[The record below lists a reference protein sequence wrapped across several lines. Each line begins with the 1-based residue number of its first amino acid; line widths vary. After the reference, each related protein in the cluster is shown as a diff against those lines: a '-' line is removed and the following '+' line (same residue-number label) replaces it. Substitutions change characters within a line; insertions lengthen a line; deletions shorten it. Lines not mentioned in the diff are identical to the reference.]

1 MCCIDS
7 HVSVT
12 KLRLLMDKAQ
22 AQKKGR
28 WNTALPKE
36 AGRNQRPPPPQGRL
50 VKHHLTKGRG
60 TGSATQRKTAFP
72 SPFGCCCCCCLCPF
86 PCVWC
91 CLPSSVWVVLS
102 SHFPF
107 VWCRFLPPHVGCLH
121 SLLLW
126 AGAAVF
132 PTPAGG
138 GAFPFSNLVNRSN
151 ADCTTQKEEGKQH
164 HRQGKGR
171 ERHQIKEGG
180 RETAAP
186 A

>member
-7 HVSVT
+7 HASVT

-22 AQKKGR
+22 AQKKRTVEHG
-28 WNTALPKE
+28 TA
-36 AGRNQRPPPPQGRL
+36 QRSREKPAPPTPQGRL
-50 VKHHLTKGRG
+50 VKHHL

-72 SPFGCCCCCCLCPF
+72 SPFGCCCCLCPF

-91 CLPSSVWVVLS
+91 CLPPSVWVVLS

-132 PTPAGG
+132 PTPVGG
-138 GAFPFSNLVNRSN
+138 GACPFSNLVNRSN

-164 HRQGKGR
+164 HPQVKGR
-171 ERHQIKEGG
+171 ERHQIKGGG
-180 RETAAP
+180 RQQHQP
-186 A
+186 